1 VGIEPTRDGITA
13 AQTGFEV
20 QATHQDRSASTM
32 IITRDNEYIFVRDKC
47 QIYAARVRLII
58 LYLKSFYIFYNLT

>member
-1 VGIEPTRDGITA
+1 VGIEPTHDGITA

-32 IITRDNEYIFVRDKC
+32 IIARDNEYIFVCD
-47 QIYAARVRLII
+47 
-58 LYLKSFYIFYNLT
+58 